1 MESRHTTEIKQT
13 LKLKMDEFIDREKWL
28 DEGLD
33 KKLIPASREKAAVD
47 DIVSMQ
53 KAIKLLREML
63 TIAEAQESIDAN
75 EPIEQYLTRM

>member
-1 MESRHTTEIKQT
+1 MESRHTAEIKQT
-13 LKLKMDEFIDREKWL
+13 LQLKMDEFIDRVYWL
-28 DEGLD
+28 KAAADDDEGLD
-33 KKLIPASREKAAVD
+33 KKLIPASKE
-47 DIVSMQ
+47 IVSMQ